1 MHKLGAFPDGDG
13 LSQLLLRV
21 TVTSTV
27 YCLSDM
33 TSPWGFRVAARPS
46 PAFHLLMSGSAWLEV
61 EGQREAVR
69 LLAGDLVVLPRG
81 NDHQLRD
88 ARESQIRWLD
98 DILAKKPPVNGRLQ
112 HGGGGERAELI
123 CGGFAIDQLTARPLL
138 EALPLVVHLR
148 GHEGRAPEWLAG
160 LIRMISLEM
169 AANRPGAEAVVS
181 RLTDALL
188 AQALRAH
195 LVATDPV
202 SGGPVT
208 DPQVAR
214 ALRLMR
220 ERPDERWSVP
230 KLAAAVGLSRS
241 AFAERFRAATG
252 ETPIQSLTRYRLSRA
267 AAYLRTTNAGVR
279 EIARRTGYDSEATI
293 SKAFRRH
300 YGTAPGAYR
309 KAAGSAPGAVTSPGA

>member
-61 EGQREAVR
+61 EGEREAVR
-69 LLAGDLVVLPRG
+69 LQAGDLVVLPRG

-309 KAAGSAPGAVTSPGA
+309 KAAGSASGAVTSPGA